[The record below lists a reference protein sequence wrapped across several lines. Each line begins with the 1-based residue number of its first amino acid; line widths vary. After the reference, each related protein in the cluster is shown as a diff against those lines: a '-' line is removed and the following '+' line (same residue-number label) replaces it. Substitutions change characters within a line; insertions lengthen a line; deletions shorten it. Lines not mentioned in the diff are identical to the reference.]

1 MMAAKRNEGI
11 VERVTVKTI
20 AEMANVSIGTV
31 DRALNGRGR
40 INPDTKERIL
50 KIAKMMNY
58 TPNRTAQALKR
69 QRQIRIGIVMADTP
83 IQFCDHL
90 RHGIEDALGEM
101 DDYGIVGEFLLSH
114 SLSARDQMEVVS
126 GIEPERFNAFLINA
140 GSEEIGGWIDQMADQ
155 GKIVATFNSDTP
167 NSRRLFHVGEN
178 PYRAGML
185 IGGYISQ
192 CLDREDPLVAIL
204 TGFPGNTSHDLRCR
218 GVMDT
223 IASLYPSV
231 RFLQDNYYD
240 SENVVEEKLN
250 DMLIRRKE
258 DVDAIFLSSG
268 IGIDKASIIAAAL
281 PQGRRPMVFG
291 YDINADV
298 LPFMDMDICRA
309 CAFQDPYWQSYYA
322 MTILGRCCLSGKK
335 PTREFYKVRTKLI
348 TKYNAA
354 DYLMDKQHS
363 DEFLI

>member
-126 GIEPERFNAFLINA
+126 GIEPERFDAFFDVVHAVPQLGVVVVAACGGERQQEREAPKGEFFHHDFEVRIN
-140 GSEEIGGWIDQMADQ
+140 
-155 GKIVATFNSDTP
+155 K
-167 NSRRLFHVGEN
+167 
-178 PYRAGML
+178 
-185 IGGYISQ
+185 
-192 CLDREDPLVAIL
+192 
-204 TGFPGNTSHDLRCR
+204 
-218 GVMDT
+218 
-223 IASLYPSV
+223 
-231 RFLQDNYYD
+231 
-240 SENVVEEKLN
+240 
-250 DMLIRRKE
+250 
-258 DVDAIFLSSG
+258 
-268 IGIDKASIIAAAL
+268 
-281 PQGRRPMVFG
+281 
-291 YDINADV
+291 
-298 LPFMDMDICRA
+298 
-309 CAFQDPYWQSYYA
+309 
-322 MTILGRCCLSGKK
+322 
-335 PTREFYKVRTKLI
+335 
-348 TKYNAA
+348 
-354 DYLMDKQHS
+354 
-363 DEFLI
+363 